1 MAKKTGLTEIDANI
15 VSVARNAKDLNT
27 LIHVTA
33 MMIINHAKEHGD
45 CSRAQKLLFA
55 LPASMRRTMLEQWFH
70 TYTPIVVR
78 HKEPTWNSALRKP
91 TDKKYVEWNIEGAD
105 AEPFYQLAEATPE
118 ATVKTFAELVK
129 MFEALG
135 KRIDKMI
142 EKGEVVEDDM
152 LSAQSMAL
160 QIQGMTFAKVPT
172 PDADNDEGERKQQ
185 D

>member
-1 MAKKTGLTEIDANI
+1 MAKKTGLTEIDDNI

-70 TYTPIVVR
+70 TYTPIAVR

-135 KRIDKMI
+135 KPTSILLELPAPQFESVHDVI
-142 EKGEVVEDDM
+142 ELVR
-152 LSAQSMAL
+152 Q
-160 QIQGMTFAKVPT
+160 
-172 PDADNDEGERKQQ
+172 
-185 D
+185 